1 MMRGL
6 EVIFQSTPPQTPG
19 SAAWGWFRL
28 RRGRVAG
35 GGLFVVLESGELAA
49 VRGDQIIQG
58 AEAVG
63 DFLLF
68 GWGLW
73 KAHVNT

>member
-1 MMRGL
+1 
-6 EVIFQSTPPQTPG
+6 
-19 SAAWGWFRL
+19 
-28 RRGRVAG
+28 
-35 GGLFVVLESGELAA
+35 VVLEGVELSA

-68 GWGLW
+68 GWTVR
-73 KAHVNT
+73 KPNQS